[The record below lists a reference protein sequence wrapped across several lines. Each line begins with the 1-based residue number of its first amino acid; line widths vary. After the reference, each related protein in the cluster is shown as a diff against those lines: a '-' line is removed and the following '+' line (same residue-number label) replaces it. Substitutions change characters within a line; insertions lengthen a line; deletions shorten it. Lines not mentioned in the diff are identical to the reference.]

1 MVENHFSPTVA
12 AESARVVIAANFM
25 TAVLASR
32 LVKGLEN
39 NLPSNDARRVARLT
53 IGGGFIPLTTEELV
67 SQEKLRGQS
76 DVAALEA
83 DSLRI
88 GVLAG
93 CRASIEVTVETLA
106 DVVAQLAV
114 RRLWLRAK
122 VAHTR
127 R

>member
-1 MVENHFSPTVA
+1 MVENHLSSAVA
-12 AESARVVIAANFM
+12 AESAGVVIAANLV

-39 NLPSNDARRVARLT
+39 DLPSNDTRRVARLT
-53 IGGGFIPLTTEELV
+53 IGGGLIPLATEELV
-67 SQEKLRGQS
+67 GQEQLRRQS

-93 CRASIEVTVETLA
+93 CRASIEVSVETLA
-106 DVVAQLAV
+106 NVIAQLAV
-114 RRLWLRAK
+114 RGLWLRAK